1 MPAVPAL
8 VAAFMPALVPAL
20 VPAVGAADRVAAVVG
35 AGPVRCAGSRR
46 STSGVAGRY

>member
-8 VAAFMPALVPAL
+8 VAAFMPAL

-35 AGPVRCAGSRR
+35 AGAVRCAGSRR